1 MCEEPVRAGT
11 VVFAGTTEGY
21 EIARFLSEAG
31 IPVLACTATEYGGR
45 SLAENGYLRVRS
57 GRMDAGEMEEL
68 LRDLQPELV
77 IDGTHPYAA
86 VVTGNIRTACDRSG
100 TAYMRILRSGAGQD
114 PAGAEVHYAADPA
127 EAVSYLEKTKGNILL
142 TTGSRDLPVYAK
154 MAGFQERV
162 YARVLSLPSVIRTC
176 LAHGLEGRHLIAMQG
191 PFSVEMNRAMLRQ
204 YDCKYLVTKDTG
216 PEGGFPEKMAA
227 AAECGVRAVVI
238 GRPVKEEGLRLP
250 EARAALI
257 RRFGLTAAPRITVL
271 GIGMG
276 SRETFT
282 EAGARAAA
290 QADLVIGAKRAA
302 DAAAN
307 PSCDIFYEY
316 RPFQIVQ
323 YIRSHPGYQRVVIA
337 LSGDVG
343 FFSGAKKLLQ
353 MLKDI
358 SPKVEVLCGISS
370 VSYFMSRIGQ
380 SWDDARLV
388 SAHGRPCAL
397 AALAARNKKVFAILG
412 TENGAAE
419 LAGSLTQMDRG
430 DILMYVGENLSY
442 PEERITCA
450 PARDLTQLHCDPLS
464 VVCTLNEAAQPL
476 AATHG
481 LADDAFVR
489 GRVPMTK
496 AEIRAVSLAKLSLY
510 KDSICYDV
518 GAGTGS
524 VSVEMALRCEEGEV
538 YAIEKKA
545 DALSLIRENRRR
557 FALDHLKVIEGQ
569 APGVLSDL
577 PAPTHAFIGGSSGR
591 LEAIVR
597 VLLEKNPGVR
607 IVVNCITLE
616 TVSEVLRLIRSGEFR
631 SHEIVSVCTARS
643 KDTGSWHMMTGENPV
658 YICTLQ
664 N

>member
-1 MCEEPVRAGT
+1 MCEEPVRPRA

-21 EIARFLSEAG
+21 EIARFLSGAG

-45 SLAENGYLRVRS
+45 SLSENGYLRVRS

-68 LRDLQPELV
+68 LRDLEPELV

-86 VVTGNIRTACDRSG
+86 VATGNLRTACDRTG
-100 TAYMRILRSGAGQD
+100 TAYMRILRSGVRQD
-114 PAGAEVHYAADPA
+114 PVQEAVHYAADTA
-127 EAVSYLEKTKGNILL
+127 EAVSYLEKTEGNILL
-142 TTGSRDLPVYAK
+142 TTGSKDLPAYAK
-154 MAGFQERV
+154 LTGFHERV

-176 LAHGLEGRHLIAMQG
+176 QALGLEGRHLIAMQG
-191 PFSVEMNRAMLRQ
+191 PFSAEMNRAMLRQ
-204 YDCKYLVTKDTG
+204 YDCRYLVTKDTG
-216 PEGGFPEKMAA
+216 PEGGFPEKMEAA
-227 AAECGVRAVVI
+227 AACGVQAVVI
-238 GRPVKEEGLRLP
+238 GRPVGEAGLTLP
-250 EARAALI
+250 EARTDLI
-257 RRFGLTAAPRITVL
+257 RRFGLTVPPLITVL

-282 EAGARAAA
+282 EAGVRAAA

-316 RPFQIVQ
+316 RPSQIVE
-323 YIRSHPGYQRVVIA
+323 YIRDHPGYQRVVIA

-343 FFSGAKKLLQ
+343 FYSGAKRLLQ
-353 MLKDI
+353 ILKDI
-358 SPKVEVLCGISS
+358 TPKVEVVCGISS
-370 VSYFMSRIGQ
+370 VSYFMARIGQ

-397 AALAARNKKVFAILG
+397 AMLAARNKKVFAILG
-412 TENGAAE
+412 TESGAAE

-442 PEERITCA
+442 PGEKITCA
-450 PARDLTQLHCDPLS
+450 PARELTQLRCDPLS
-464 VVCTLNEAAQPL
+464 VVCTLNESAQPL
-476 AATHG
+476 TATHG
-481 LADDAFVR
+481 LADTAFVR
-489 GRVPMTK
+489 GGVPMTK
-496 AEIRAVSLAKLSLY
+496 SEIRAVSLAKLSLF

-524 VSVEMALRCEEGEV
+524 VAVEMALRCEEGAV
-538 YAIEKKA
+538 FAIEKKA

-569 APGVLSDL
+569 APEVLADL
-577 PAPTHAFIGGSSGR
+577 PAPTHAFIGGSSGS
-591 LEAIVR
+591 LEAIIR
-597 VLLEKNPGVR
+597 VLREKNPGVR

-643 KDTGSWHMMTGENPV
+643 KEAGPWHMMTGENPV

>member
-1 MCEEPVRAGT
+1 MYSGPAGQR
-11 VVFAGTTEGY
+11 VIVFAGTTEGY
-21 EIARFLSEAG
+21 EIARFLSGAG
-31 IPVLACTATEYGGR
+31 ISVLACTATEYGGR
-45 SLAENGYLRVRS
+45 SLAENERLHVRS
-57 GRMDAGEMEEL
+57 GRMDMDEMKDL
-68 LRDLQPELV
+68 LRDLEPELV

-86 VVTGNIRTACDRSG
+86 IVTRNIRAACDRNG
-100 TAYMRILRSGAGQD
+100 TAYMRVLRGGSGQD
-114 PAGAEVHYAADPA
+114 SSGAEVHYAADPA
-127 EAVSYLEKTKGNILL
+127 EAVSFLEKTEGNILL
-142 TTGSRDLPVYAK
+142 TTGSKDLPVYAELT
-154 MAGFQERV
+154 GFHERV
-162 YARVLSLPSVIRTC
+162 YARVLSLPSVIGNC
-176 LAHGLEGRHLIAMQG
+176 LSLGLEGRHLIAMQG
-191 PFSVEMNRAMLRQ
+191 PFSAEMNRAMLRQ

-216 PEGGFPEKMAA
+216 PEGGFPEKMEA
-227 AAECGVRAVVI
+227 AAECGVKVVVI
-238 GRPVKEEGLRLP
+238 GRPVKEAGLTLP
-250 EARAALI
+250 EAKAALI
-257 RRFGLTAAPRITVL
+257 RRFGLTAAPSITLL

-307 PSCDIFYEY
+307 ASCDVYYEY
-316 RPFQIVQ
+316 RPSQIVQ
-323 YIRSHPGYQRVVIA
+323 YIKSHPGYQKIVIA
-337 LSGDVG
+337 FSGDVG
-343 FFSGAKKLLQ
+343 FYSGAKKLLQ
-353 MLKDI
+353 LLQDI
-358 SPKVEVLCGISS
+358 TPKVEVLCGISS

-397 AALAARNKKVFAILG
+397 AMLAARNKKVFAILG
-412 TENGAAE
+412 TESGAAE
-419 LAGSLTQMDRG
+419 LAGSLTRMDRG

-450 PARDLTQLHCDPLS
+450 PARELTQLHCDPLS
-464 VVCTLNEAAQPL
+464 VVCTLNPAAQPL

-481 LADDAFVR
+481 LADGVFVR
-489 GRVPMTK
+489 GRAPMTK
-496 AEIRAVSLAKLSLY
+496 SEIRAVSLAKLSLF

-524 VSVEMALRCEEGEV
+524 VAVEMALRCEEGMV

-557 FALDHLKVIEGQ
+557 FALDHLAVIEGQ
-569 APGVLSDL
+569 APEALSEL
-577 PAPTHAFIGGSSGR
+577 PAPTHAFIGGSSGS
-591 LEAIVR
+591 LEAIIR
-597 VLLEKNPGVR
+597 VLLEKNPCVR

-616 TVSEVLRLIRSGEFR
+616 TVSEVLRLIRAGEFR
-631 SHEIVSVCTARS
+631 SHEIVSVSAARS
-643 KDTGSWHMMTGENPV
+643 KEAGTLHMMMGENPV